1 MRRGQRPL
9 EKHPAEERPTEEC
22 PTEECPAEECPAEEC
37 PAEERPAEKCPTGER
52 PAEECP
58 VENRPLEERST
69 ENRSAGER
77 RRALKKRFAVC
88 VAVFCLLCGVSIL
101 LVRPIGVSITSRR
114 QAAAIASY
122 VEAVGRL
129 SAAERE
135 AIKEQA
141 LEYNRRIAATRPY
154 IWSSPYGD
162 SLSDYQTALAVP
174 GTDVI
179 AYIEIPSINVSLPI
193 YRFSSDRNMRRGC
206 GHAESTS
213 LPVGGTS
220 SHSVLLSHRT
230 MAEAITF
237 EHLDRLR
244 VGDVFFVTVL
254 TDTLTYRVES
264 VRVVDPKKPED
275 YAFERVEE
283 GREICTLVTCTPK
296 ISNTHRLFVRGVRV
310 EA

>member
-1 MRRGQRPL
+1 M
-9 EKHPAEERPTEEC
+9 EKPPVEEC
-22 PTEECPAEECPAEEC
+22 PVEGRPAEKRPVEEYPLGKRPAEECPAG
-37 PAEERPAEKCPTGER
+37 KHS
-52 PAEECP
+52 
-58 VENRPLEERST
+58 V
-69 ENRSAGER
+69 GER
-77 RRALKKRFAVC
+77 RRALKKRFAVWG
-88 VAVFCLLCGVSIL
+88 AVFCLLCGVSIL

-179 AYIEIPSINVSLPI
+179 AYIEIPSISVSLPI

-220 SHSVLLSHRT
+220 AHSVLLSHRT
-230 MAEAITF
+230 MAEAVTF

-296 ISNTHRLFVRGVRV
+296 ISNTHRLFVQGVRV